1 MSDDFDA
8 LFEEVAAQ
16 RTATLADPEPEATTA
31 PATTG
36 AKISQEQEQPEH
48 DATQSRTSDNPMFE
62 RLGGIVRLLHDSLRE
77 LGYDRTLHVATSQI
91 TDAQDRLEYIATLT
105 EQAANKVLNT
115 IDEGMP
121 AQDALAKQA
130 RDMDS
135 RWTQLY
141 DGKLSVDEFKVL
153 AADSRSFAGTVLT
166 NTDTEK
172 ARLLEIMMA
181 QDFQDITGQLI
192 KKIVVI
198 TQKVEIELAQLLRDN
213 APPELLK
220 ERREEKESD
229 LMQGPAI
236 VGVAMQQDDVD
247 SLLDGLGF

>member
-16 RTATLADPEPEATTA
+16 RSASTETAAAA
-31 PATTG
+31 PAPAAAVVVQPVDADAG
-36 AKISQEQEQPEH
+36 AVEPSQ
-48 DATQSRTSDNPMFE
+48 DDTAVKPMFE

-77 LGYDRTLHVATSQI
+77 LGYDRTLSDATMQI
-91 TDAQDRLEYIATLT
+91 GDAQDRLEYIATLT

-121 AQDALAKQA
+121 AQDLLAKTA
-130 RDMDS
+130 KDMDS
-135 RWTQLY
+135 RWSALY
-141 DGKLSVDEFKVL
+141 DGKLSVDEFKAL
-153 AADSRSFAGTVLT
+153 AADSKRFAGTVIE
-166 NTDTEK
+166 NTETEK
-172 ARLLEIMMA
+172 ARLLSIMMA

-192 KKIVVI
+192 KKIVTI

-213 APPELLK
+213 APAERLK
-220 ERREEKESD
+220 EKSDKANPDD

-236 VGVAMQQDDVD
+236 VGVAMEQDDVD